1 MNDIA
6 TQEKWDRIYAA
17 ADKPPQTVCRV
28 LEENAHLLPAKGTA
42 LDLACGL
49 GANAFFLAENGLKTL
64 GWDISPVAVRRVEE
78 WAQQRKLP
86 VQAEV
91 RDVLVDP
98 LLQEEFDV
106 IVVAHFLDR
115 SLVPHL
121 INALRPGGLL
131 FYQTFTRNKLT
142 ASGPSN
148 AEFLLSENELLRLFA
163 PLSALVYRDEG
174 RVGDITRGMRSEAML
189 VAQKAVRR

>member
-17 ADKPPQTVCRV
+17 ADKPPQSVCRV

-64 GWDISPVAVRRVEE
+64 AWDISPVAVRRVEE
-78 WAQQRKLP
+78 WAQQRTLP

-98 LLQEEFDV
+98 LTQDEFDV

-121 INALRPGGLL
+121 INALKPGGLL
-131 FYQTFTRNKLT
+131 FYQTFTRNKIT

-174 RVGDITRGMRSEAML
+174 RVGDITRGMRSEAMFVGQK
-189 VAQKAVRR
+189 VAPR

>member
-1 MNDIA
+1 MNDTV
-6 TQEKWDRIYAA
+6 TQDKWDRIYAA
-17 ADKPPQTVCRV
+17 ADKPPQAVCRA
-28 LEENAHLLPAKGTA
+28 LEENAHLLPATGCA

-49 GANAFFLAENGLKTL
+49 GANALFLAAHGLKTL
-64 GWDISPVAVRRVEE
+64 AWDISPVAVKRVAE
-78 WAQQRKLP
+78 WAAMQRVP

-98 LLQEEFDV
+98 LLPEEFDV

-121 INALRPGGLL
+121 INALKPGGLL
-131 FYQTFTRNKLT
+131 FYQTYTCNKIT

-148 AEFLLSENELLRLFA
+148 PEFLLSENELLHLFA
-163 PLSALVYRDEG
+163 PLHVLVYREEG

-189 VAQKAVRR
+189 VAQRR